1 MAIGYPTV
9 ARRLQT
15 AATVEN
21 RTMPTLRTQ
30 IDSGRPTVGSW
41 IQLGDESLTE
51 MLAKGP
57 FDWLCIDL
65 EHTTISIDQ
74 AGRIIRVA
82 DLAGCPVLVRLS
94 SHDPAQIK
102 RVLDA
107 GATGIIAP
115 MVNTAAEAQAV
126 VSAATYPPAGSRGVG
141 LARAQNY
148 GVGFPEY
155 LARMEHE
162 LVCIVQV
169 EHIDGVDNL
178 EEILAVNGV
187 DGFFI
192 GPYDLSA
199 SLGHPGEFDH
209 PSVVAAMDRVAK
221 VVARPEVLAGVHV
234 VEPEPARLGAMIAAG
249 YRLVAY
255 ASDML
260 FFAHHLTTV
269 AGDIASVRGETK

>member
-1 MAIGYPTV
+1 MA
-9 ARRLQT
+9 
-15 AATVEN
+15 
-21 RTMPTLRTQ
+21 TLRDK
-30 IDSGRPTVGSW
+30 IDTGKPTVGSW
-41 IQLGDESLTE
+41 IQLGDEALTE
-51 MLAKGP
+51 MLATGG

-82 DLAGCPVLVRLS
+82 DLAGCPTLVRLS
-94 SHDPAQIK
+94 AHDPAQIK

-115 MVNTAAEAQAV
+115 MVNTAEQAAYI
-126 VSAATYPPAGSRGVG
+126 VSAATYPPRGTRGVG
-141 LARAQNY
+141 LARAQQY

-155 LARMEHE
+155 LERMNRD
-162 LVCIVQV
+162 LVCIMQV

-178 EEILAVNGV
+178 EEILAVEGV

-199 SLGHPGEFDH
+199 SLGHPGAFDH
-209 PSVVAAMDRVAK
+209 PDVVAAMDRVAE
-221 VVARPEVLAGVHV
+221 VVKQPDILAGVHV
-234 VEPEPARLGAMIAAG
+234 VEPDPDRLQQMIDDG
-249 YRLVAY
+249 YRFLAY

-260 FFAHHLTTV
+260 FFAHHLQSV
-269 AGDIASVRGETK
+269 GADLERVRGGLA

>member
-1 MAIGYPTV
+1 MA
-9 ARRLQT
+9 
-15 AATVEN
+15 
-21 RTMPTLRTQ
+21 TLRDK
-30 IDSGRPTVGSW
+30 IDTGKPTVGSW
-41 IQLGDESLTE
+41 IQLGDEALTE
-51 MLAKGP
+51 MLATGG

-65 EHTTISIDQ
+65 EHTTISLDQ
-74 AGRIIRVA
+74 AGRVIRVA
-82 DLAGCPVLVRLS
+82 DLAGCPTLVRLS

-115 MVNTAAEAQAV
+115 MVNTAEQAAYI
-126 VSAATYPPAGSRGVG
+126 VSAATYPPRGTRGVG
-141 LARAQNY
+141 LARAQQY

-155 LARMEHE
+155 LKRMNRD
-162 LVCIVQV
+162 LVCIMQV

-178 EEILAVNGV
+178 EEILAVDGV

-209 PSVVAAMDRVAK
+209 PDVIAAMERVAK
-221 VVARPEVLAGVHV
+221 VVTRPEVLAGVHV
-234 VEPEPARLGAMIAAG
+234 VEPDADRLRQVVDDG
-249 YRLVAY
+249 YRVIAY

-260 FFAHHLTTV
+260 FFAHHMTTV
-269 AGDIASVRGETK
+269 GNDLDDVRGGTA

>member
-1 MAIGYPTV
+1 MA
-9 ARRLQT
+9 
-15 AATVEN
+15 
-21 RTMPTLRTQ
+21 TLRDMIET
-30 IDSGRPTVGSW
+30 GEPTIGSW
-41 IQLGDESLTE
+41 IQLGDEALAE
-51 MLAKGP
+51 MLATGP

-65 EHTTISIDQ
+65 EHTTIGIDQ
-74 AGRIIRVA
+74 AGRIIRIA

-115 MVNTAAEAQAV
+115 MVNTPEEAAEIVA
-126 VSAATYPPAGSRGVG
+126 AATYPPQGTRGVG
-141 LARAQNY
+141 LARAQEY

-155 LARMEHE
+155 LERMRHE
-162 LVCIVQV
+162 LVCIMQV
-169 EHIDGVDNL
+169 EHIEGVDHL
-178 EEILAVNGV
+178 EAILAVPGV

-209 PSVVAAMDRVAK
+209 PEVVAAMDRVAAIVK
-221 VVARPEVLAGVHV
+221 RPEVLAGVHV
-234 VEPEPARLGAMIAAG
+234 VEPEPERLERMIDDG
-249 YRLVAY
+249 YRFIAY

-260 FFAHHLTTV
+260 FFAHHMRTV
-269 AGDIASVRGETK
+269 GNDIRRVRGGAA

>member
-1 MAIGYPTV
+1 
-9 ARRLQT
+9 
-15 AATVEN
+15 
-21 RTMPTLRTQ
+21 MPTLREQ
-30 IDSGRPTVGSW
+30 LASGDPSIGSW
-41 IQLGDESLTE
+41 IQLGEEALTE
-51 MLAKGP
+51 MMAKGP
-57 FDWLCIDL
+57 FQWLCIDL

-107 GATGIIAP
+107 GVTGIIGP
-115 MVNTAAEAQAV
+115 MVNTAAEAEAV
-126 VSAATYPPAGSRGVG
+126 VSAATYPPQGTRGVG

-155 LARMEHE
+155 LHRMEND
-162 LVCIVQV
+162 LVCIMQV
-169 EHIDGVDNL
+169 EHIDGVENL
-178 EEILAVNGV
+178 EEILAVDGV

-199 SLGHPGEFDH
+199 SLGLPGQFDH
-209 PSVVAAMDRVAK
+209 PDVVAAMDRVAEIVK
-221 VVARPEVLAGVHV
+221 RPGVLAGIHV
-234 VEPEPARLGAMIAAG
+234 VEPEPERLNNMIDAG
-249 YRLVAY
+249 YRFVAY

-260 FFAHHLTTV
+260 LFAHHLEAV
-269 AGDIASVRGETK
+269 AGDLAGMQGDKA

>member
-1 MAIGYPTV
+1 MA
-9 ARRLQT
+9 
-15 AATVEN
+15 
-21 RTMPTLRTQ
+21 TLRDKIETGKPS
-30 IDSGRPTVGSW
+30 IGSW
-41 IQLGDESLTE
+41 IQLGDESLVE
-51 MLAKGP
+51 MMATGP

-65 EHTTISIDQ
+65 EHTTISIEH

-107 GATGIIAP
+107 GVTGIIAP
-115 MVNTAAEAQAV
+115 MVNTAEEAEAI
-126 VSAATYPPAGSRGVG
+126 VSAATYPPKGTRGVG
-141 LARAQNY
+141 LARAQDY

-155 LARMEHE
+155 MKRMDRD
-162 LVCIVQV
+162 LVCIMQV

-178 EEILAVNGV
+178 EEILAVDGV

-199 SLGHPGEFDH
+199 SLGCPGEFDH
-209 PSVVAAMDRVAK
+209 PEMVNAMSRVAE
-221 VVARPEVLAGVHV
+221 VVKRPEVLAGVHV
-234 VEPEPARLGAMIAAG
+234 VEPEPERLERMIGAG
-249 YRLVAY
+249 YRFIAY

-260 FFAHHLTTV
+260 LFVHHLRTV
-269 AGDIASVRGETK
+269 TDDITDVRGESA

>member
-1 MAIGYPTV
+1 
-9 ARRLQT
+9 
-15 AATVEN
+15 
-21 RTMPTLRTQ
+21 MPTLRDK
-30 IDSGRPTVGSW
+30 IDTGKPTVGSW
-41 IQLGDESLTE
+41 IQLGDEALTE
-51 MLAKGP
+51 MLATGG

-74 AGRIIRVA
+74 AGKIIRVA
-82 DLAGCPVLVRLS
+82 DLAGCPTLVRLS

-115 MVNTAAEAQAV
+115 MVNTAEQAAHI
-126 VSAATYPPAGSRGVG
+126 VSASTYPPRGSRGVG
-141 LARAQNY
+141 LARAQQY

-155 LARMEHE
+155 LKRMERD
-162 LVCIVQV
+162 LVCIMQV

-178 EEILAVNGV
+178 DEILAVEGV

-199 SLGHPGEFDH
+199 SLGHPGSFDH
-209 PSVVAAMDRVAK
+209 PDVVAAMERVAN
-221 VVARPEVLAGVHV
+221 VVKRPGVLAGVHV
-234 VEPEPARLGAMIAAG
+234 VEPDPSRLQEMIDAG
-249 YRLVAY
+249 YGFIAY

-260 FFAHHLTTV
+260 FFAHHLESV
-269 AGDIASVRGETK
+269 GADIKRVRGGLA

>member
-1 MAIGYPTV
+1 MA
-9 ARRLQT
+9 
-15 AATVEN
+15 
-21 RTMPTLRTQ
+21 TLRDQ
-30 IDSGRPTVGSW
+30 VGSGRPAIGSW
-41 IQLGDESLTE
+41 IQLGDEALTE
-51 MLAKGP
+51 ILASGP

-74 AGRIIRVA
+74 AGKIIRVA
-82 DLAGCPVLVRLS
+82 DLAGCPTLVRLS

-115 MVNTAAEAQAV
+115 MVNTADQARAV
-126 VSAATYPPAGSRGVG
+126 VSAATYPPEGTRGVG

-148 GVGFPEY
+148 GTGFHEY
-155 LARMEHE
+155 LKRMQNE
-162 LVCIVQV
+162 LVCIMQV
-169 EHIDGVDNL
+169 EHIDGVANL
-178 EEILAVNGV
+178 EEILAVEGV

-209 PSVVAAMDRVAK
+209 PDVIAAMSRVAE
-221 VVARPEVLAGVHV
+221 VVKRPEVLAGIHV
-234 VEPEPARLGAMIAAG
+234 VEPDAERLAAVVEDG
-249 YRLVAY
+249 YRFVAY

-260 FFAHHLTTV
+260 LFAHHV
-269 AGDIASVRGETK
+269 KAISNDIDHVRSTGGTA